1 MANLFYHCF
10 NAIDF
15 YKEYDT
21 RRLKF
26 KKADA
31 KKAGAET
38 KKHYCVSVFLY
49 CLYLIFLD
57 IIENNITF
65 VLPLFSNRDAFFFIK
80 PITGDDLKY
89 LLQHGCMKQ
98 LDIIKSNFTGYVPIF
113 QFKTSDGRIKEKTIY
128 LNKTLRDK
136 LYEHINSGKQYY

>member
-31 KKAGAET
+31 KKAD
-38 KKHYCVSVFLY
+38 K
-49 CLYLIFLD
+49 
-57 IIENNITF
+57 
-65 VLPLFSNRDAFFFIK
+65 
-80 PITGDDLKY
+80 
-89 LLQHGCMKQ
+89 
-98 LDIIKSNFTGYVPIF
+98 
-113 QFKTSDGRIKEKTIY
+113 KEKES
-128 LNKTLRDK
+128 K
-136 LYEHINSGKQYY
+136 

>member
-31 KKAGAET
+31 KKDGAE
-38 KKHYCVSVFLY
+38 
-49 CLYLIFLD
+49 
-57 IIENNITF
+57 
-65 VLPLFSNRDAFFFIK
+65 
-80 PITGDDLKY
+80 
-89 LLQHGCMKQ
+89 
-98 LDIIKSNFTGYVPIF
+98 
-113 QFKTSDGRIKEKTIY
+113 
-128 LNKTLRDK
+128 NK
-136 LYEHINSGKQYY
+136 

>member
-26 KKADA
+26 KKDDA
-31 KKAGAET
+31 KKAGAEN
-38 KKHYCVSVFLY
+38 KSRYCVSVFLY

-57 IIENNITF
+57 IIEK
-65 VLPLFSNRDAFFFIK
+65 R
-80 PITGDDLKY
+80 
-89 LLQHGCMKQ
+89 
-98 LDIIKSNFTGYVPIF
+98 
-113 QFKTSDGRIKEKTIY
+113 
-128 LNKTLRDK
+128 
-136 LYEHINSGKQYY
+136 